1 MPLLPAL
8 PAVTLFDEVTLWTW
22 AKAIY
27 ALLGTF
33 LVSFAGITYS
43 GVFKPKE

>member
-1 MPLLPAL
+1 
-8 PAVTLFDEVTLWTW
+8 VFDEVTVWHW

-27 ALLGTF
+27 AFLGA
-33 LVSFAGITYS
+33 LVVGFAAVTYS